1 MVCNLFRSLTEWIL
15 FTSDCGLESFH
26 IFGYNSRAD
35 FTMDL
40 VLDEVLSIDDF
51 PSICVA
57 CLALARRGRSQ
68 FHLINLEYLQELLGG
83 EVSY

>member
-1 MVCNLFRSLTEWIL
+1 
-15 FTSDCGLESFH
+15 
-26 IFGYNSRAD
+26 
-35 FTMDL
+35 MDL
-40 VLDEVLSIDDF
+40 VLDKVLSIDDF

-57 CLALARRGRSQ
+57 CLALARRGRSK